1 MENNVRK
8 INFFN
13 RLKIA
18 IFRIERYGEFL
29 FEKWQV
35 AFIFFLILV
44 MLSAIVSSI
53 FSVQNFSKMFPKGI
67 DYIKSELPDF
77 TFENNE
83 LRFDEIIDAYDE
95 EFNFRFIA
103 DTGDELGK
111 TLKDYQNEFLSDD
124 SGMILL
130 KDKAYLVVSS
140 NGENNAVEISY
151 EESSNMMSFD
161 EIKDKETL
169 IKYIDAINIRS
180 FIVPVFLEVTLA
192 NFMSSF
198 VISFIFLLFTMVFG
212 YLASTLC
219 GVRIRFLPMFILA
232 IYSSTLSILLSI
244 VYYAINV
251 KTGFVI
257 KNSELVYRL
266 ITYVYMIAAILMTKY
281 DLIKQGEIIT

>member
-44 MLSAIVSSI
+44 MFSAIVSSI

-124 SGMILL
+124 SGMILSIAPDS
-130 KDKAYLVVSS
+130 K
-140 NGENNAVEISY
+140 NTEC
-151 EESSNMMSFD
+151 
-161 EIKDKETL
+161 
-169 IKYIDAINIRS
+169 
-180 FIVPVFLEVTLA
+180 
-192 NFMSSF
+192 
-198 VISFIFLLFTMVFG
+198 LLQ
-212 YLASTLC
+212 S
-219 GVRIRFLPMFILA
+219 
-232 IYSSTLSILLSI
+232 
-244 VYYAINV
+244 
-251 KTGFVI
+251 
-257 KNSELVYRL
+257 
-266 ITYVYMIAAILMTKY
+266 
-281 DLIKQGEIIT
+281 